1 MKPPA
6 RPPLTRR
13 APAPPAPPPSDD
25 RVLVLDTET
34 TGLDPAVDRVIE
46 IGVVEVK
53 GDVEVGTWC
62 SLVDAGVG
70 VPGRVTQITGITDAM
85 VAVGLHERDA
95 VAVLGGMLARVDA
108 VVAWNAAFDRDFV
121 AAAFARSGV
130 ALPPTPWFCALEAA
144 RQRRPDL
151 KGYRLDLV
159 ARDLGIPTGRSHRAL
174 DDARSALH
182 VWRALPSTPAA
193 SSSASAP
200 SPVAPP
206 SDDAPAGASSDPGRA
221 DDAKGEP
228 SAGPRGTLD
237 LFR

>member
-6 RPPLTRR
+6 RP
-13 APAPPAPPPSDD
+13 APAPPAPPPSET

-34 TGLDPAVDRVIE
+34 TGLDAAADRVIE

-62 SLVDAGVG
+62 SLVHADVG

-85 VAVGLHERDA
+85 VAAGLREIDA
-95 VAVLGGMLARVDA
+95 VDVLAGMLARVDA
-108 VVAWNAAFDRDFV
+108 VVAWNAAFDRAFV
-121 AAAFARSGV
+121 AAAFARAGV
-130 ALPPTPWFCALEAA
+130 AMPPTPWFCALEAA
-144 RQRRPDL
+144 RLRRPDL

-174 DDARSALH
+174 DDARCALH
-182 VWRALPSTPAA
+182 VWRALPTTAAPTTAA
-193 SSSASAP
+193 SPRDGSGADTKANDAST
-200 SPVAPP
+200 
-206 SDDAPAGASSDPGRA
+206 
-221 DDAKGEP
+221 
-228 SAGPRGTLD
+228 GPRGTLD